1 MAVSRQRADHS
12 RCGYCGSHASR
23 RFRRVY
29 GDANK
34 RAHRCPDCD
43 SWPRIAEGSAAGH
56 DAETPDPQEN
66 PGRSGG
72 RWSA

>member
-1 MAVSRQRADHS
+1 MIGSVARAPS
-12 RCGYCGSHASR
+12 SFCGHCGSHVTD

-29 GDANK
+29 GDRDDQAQ
-34 RAHRCPDCD
+34 RCPECD
-43 SWPRIAEGSAAGH
+43 SWSRISEGSAAGL
-56 DAETPDPQEN
+56 DVPTPDPQEH